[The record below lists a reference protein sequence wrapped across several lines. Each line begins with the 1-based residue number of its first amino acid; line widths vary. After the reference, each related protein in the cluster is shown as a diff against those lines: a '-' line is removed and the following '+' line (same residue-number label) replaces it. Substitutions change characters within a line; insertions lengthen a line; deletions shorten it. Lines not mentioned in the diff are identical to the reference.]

1 MTRESFVR
9 SGAPFD
15 QIVEYRGW
23 IQRLEAVE
31 GNRERERMLREGE
44 EAAEREEMRER
55 IEMLNVTLETLKVK
69 KSKP

>member
-1 MTRESFVR
+1 M
-9 SGAPFD
+9 
-15 QIVEYRGW
+15 EYRGW

-31 GNRERERMLREGE
+31 GSRERERMVREGE